1 MQAEGRAALSRS
13 SEAIVLAACLAL
25 AISALASN
33 AVVVAD
39 SLAATFSAVDFLAPV
54 LALAIHLLQNSAHT
68 NAHIKRDCACAHR
81 LQAR

>member
-1 MQAEGRAALSRS
+1 MHADGRAALSRS
-13 SEAIVLAACLAL
+13 SEAIVLAARLAL

-54 LALAIHLLQNSAHT
+54 LALAIHLLQNSAQ
-68 NAHIKRDCACAHR
+68 NAHIKRDCSCAHR